1 MWAAASSRGA
11 EGGLG
16 VLHHQ
21 RSAAQ
26 GGRAHSPSA
35 MPCVCSG
42 PPSAHLLICLPQ
54 RRARL
59 QPKLSHP
66 AAAHQ
71 VSQAVFSHK
80 LGFPCITFL
89 TQRWASHSQK
99 AVPPA
104 QLLRRACCPHPAAVR
119 STCCGGSPAASRHCP
134 STGCTADTGQ
144 GRCFSPAAL
153 KALDAIAAG
162 CEKPGACQH
171 HAEGL
176 NASHRQEGQRE
187 LIRTH

>member
-80 LGFPCITFL
+80 LGFPWITFL

-99 AVPPA
+99 AVPQPSSSGGHA
-104 QLLRRACCPHPAAVR
+104 VLTQQLSGAPAAEAAQQR
-119 STCCGGSPAASRHCP
+119 AGTAPARGARQ
-134 STGCTADTGQ
+134 TLAKADVFHPQ
-144 GRCFSPAAL
+144 L
-153 KALDAIAAG
+153 
-162 CEKPGACQH
+162 
-171 HAEGL
+171 
-176 NASHRQEGQRE
+176 
-187 LIRTH
+187 